1 MKEYHILNGDCLKDQ
16 LQNLD
21 AEKIVFRE
29 CLVEGNTQGN
39 SLEEILGNRFSFFEK
54 EYNVTAEEYHQ
65 KSILEISKIT
75 QVEEEAKV
83 YLWFENDL
91 FCQVNFWFAIH
102 TLFQLEKNI
111 SVFLVSSIKDSWMG
125 FGALNYDEL
134 LQSFE
139 NKKELSKTNQEML
152 AKMWMGF
159 QKSDWTELRTN
170 AKKLNSKI
178 SQIEAVVEAHIE
190 RFPTDKK
197 YGRPEES
204 IQKIMQDLDDPSF
217 PNVFRA
223 FCKTEGIY
231 GFGDSQVK
239 RIMEKIN

>member
-1 MKEYHILNGDCLKDQ
+1 
-16 LQNLD
+16 
-21 AEKIVFRE
+21 
-29 CLVEGNTQGN
+29 
-39 SLEEILGNRFSFFEK
+39 
-54 EYNVTAEEYHQ
+54 
-65 KSILEISKIT
+65 
-75 QVEEEAKV
+75 
-83 YLWFENDL
+83 
-91 FCQVNFWFAIH
+91 
-102 TLFQLEKNI
+102 
-111 SVFLVSSIKDSWMG
+111 MG

-217 PNVFRA
+217 TNVFQA

-239 RIMEKIN
+239 RIMERMT